1 MGDARSEV
9 VGRLVTEL
17 ADPLFNFGYRMCG
30 NREDAED
37 LVQETFLSAWRAWS
51 SFRGESSPKTWLYA
65 IASRVCLHK
74 RRRRSGEPR
83 RLLSLEEV
91 LPGPASPRPLPS
103 DLADQAAARER
114 VRRAILRLP
123 SAYRIAVVLKDIQG
137 LSLEEIARALK
148 LKVPTVKTR
157 IHRGRLAL
165 RKELL
170 GEAYANVPA
179 PAMECLEAL
188 SRALG
193 MLDGGKKPSPL
204 HSCARCREVYRLLDL
219 GREACSALSGEALAP
234 AARARL
240 LRRLRKRM
248 PTRDESRP
256 EPALVPLT
264 RGAD

>member
-1 MGDARSEV
+1 
-9 VGRLVTEL
+9 VGRLVSEL
-17 ADPLFNFGYRMCG
+17 GDPLFNFGYRMCG

-74 RRRRSGEPR
+74 RRRRSGEPKR
-83 RLLSLEEV
+83 FLSIEEV
-91 LPGPASPRPLPS
+91 LPGPESPRPLPS
-103 DLADQAAARER
+103 DLADQTAARER
-114 VRRAILRLP
+114 VRLAILRLP
-123 SAYRIAVVLKDIQG
+123 PAYRMALVLKDIQG

-170 GEAYANVPA
+170 GEAYAKVSA
-179 PAMECLEAL
+179 PAAECLEAL
-188 SRALG
+188 TRALE
-193 MLDGGKKPSPL
+193 MLDSGKKPSPL
-204 HSCARCREVYRLLDL
+204 HACARCREVYRLLDL
-219 GREACSALSGEALAP
+219 GRAACSVLSGEVLAP

-248 PTRDESRP
+248 PMAPDIART
-256 EPALVPLT
+256 EPARSRGPART
-264 RGAD
+264 RS